1 MKSRTLISYIP
12 WYFHPILN
20 QLPARSKFP
29 GAFWRN
35 VLPRADEK
43 LWSFGIYNSHLECYN
58 HPAFNFLSVFQFY
71 APAVTQENQI
81 MQLLSARA
89 RITGQDSMSDTSVI
103 RVMPWLVLL
112 SEDAWS
118 AANGVEMYQHVR
130 VRPLRKCGGVCYLK
144 VLIGNFRD
152 PETLTFKT
160 RLKAKRFI

>member
-1 MKSRTLISYIP
+1 MYYCALTKNYEFLVFIT
-12 WYFHPILN
+12 HILN
-20 QLPARSKFP
+20 ATTIQP
-29 GAFWRN
+29 
-35 VLPRADEK
+35 
-43 LWSFGIYNSHLECYN
+43 
-58 HPAFNFLSVFQFY
+58 FLSVFQFC
-71 APAVTQENQI
+71 APVVTQENQI

-130 VRPLRKCGGVCYLK
+130 VRSLRKCGDVCYLK

-160 RLKAKRFI
+160 RLKAKCFI

>member
-1 MKSRTLISYIP
+1 MYYRELMKSYEFLVFIT
-12 WYFHPILN
+12 HILN
-20 QLPARSKFP
+20 ATTIQP
-29 GAFWRN
+29 
-35 VLPRADEK
+35 
-43 LWSFGIYNSHLECYN
+43 
-58 HPAFNFLSVFQFY
+58 FLSVFQFY

-130 VRPLRKCGGVCYLK
+130 VRSLRKCGGVCYLK

-160 RLKAKRFI
+160 RLKAKCFI

>member
-1 MKSRTLISYIP
+1 MYYRALMKNYEFLVFIT
-12 WYFHPILN
+12 HVLN
-20 QLPARSKFP
+20 ATTIQP
-29 GAFWRN
+29 
-35 VLPRADEK
+35 
-43 LWSFGIYNSHLECYN
+43 
-58 HPAFNFLSVFQFY
+58 FLSVFQFY
-71 APAVTQENQI
+71 APVVTQENQI

-130 VRPLRKCGGVCYLK
+130 LRSLRKCAGVPKGLNRQ
-144 VLIGNFRD
+144 IFRD

-160 RLKAKRFI
+160 RLRAKRFI

>member
-1 MKSRTLISYIP
+1 MYYHELMKMNDFLVYIT
-12 WYFHPILN
+12 HILN
-20 QLPARSKFP
+20 ATTIQP
-29 GAFWRN
+29 
-35 VLPRADEK
+35 
-43 LWSFGIYNSHLECYN
+43 
-58 HPAFNFLSVFQFY
+58 FLSVFQFY
-71 APAVTQENQI
+71 APVVTQENQI

-103 RVMPWLVLL
+103 RGMPWLVLP

-130 VRPLRKCGGVCYLK
+130 VKSLRKCGGVCYLK

-160 RLKAKRFI
+160 RLKANGFI

>member
-1 MKSRTLISYIP
+1 M
-12 WYFHPILN
+12 
-20 QLPARSKFP
+20 
-29 GAFWRN
+29 
-35 VLPRADEK
+35 
-43 LWSFGIYNSHLECYN
+43 
-58 HPAFNFLSVFQFY
+58 
-71 APAVTQENQI
+71 VTQENQI

-130 VRPLRKCGGVCYLK
+130 VRSLRKCGGVYYLK

-160 RLKAKRFI
+160 RLKAKCFI